1 MVASASQLAPR
12 SLLGTRAPPTEGA
25 IDRKGEDW
33 GQLMSA
39 AQAGNGG
46 AYRRLLGEVERWLQR
61 YFNHRVPGWL
71 VDDLVQE
78 TLLAIHRKRHTYDPA
93 RPFQP
98 WLAVIARH
106 KWIDW
111 LRRGASRI
119 EDELSLDIA
128 VEGHERAVTS
138 ATLLGQLLAGL
149 KPAQQDAIRLVKIE
163 GLTVA
168 EASARTGQSVPL
180 VKVNIH
186 RGLAKLAAMVEEDSG
201 GE

>member
-12 SLLGTRAPPTEGA
+12 SLLGTRAPPTEGV

-33 GQLMSA
+33 GKLMSA

-46 AYRRLLGEVERWLQR
+46 AYRRLLSEVERWLQR
-61 YFNHRVPGWL
+61 YFNHRAPSSL

-119 EDELSLDIA
+119 EDELSLDLA
-128 VEGHERAVTS
+128 VDDHERAVTS
-138 ATLLGQLLAGL
+138 ATLLGQLLSRL